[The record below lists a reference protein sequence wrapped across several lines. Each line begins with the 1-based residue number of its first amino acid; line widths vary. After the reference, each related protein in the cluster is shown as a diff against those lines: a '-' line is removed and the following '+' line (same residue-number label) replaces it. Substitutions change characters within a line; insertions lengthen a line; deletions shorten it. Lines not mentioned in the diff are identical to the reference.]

1 MATRQILLINTNT
14 ARPPIAPLGLDY
26 VADDLR
32 QAGFEPTL
40 LDLAWQPDPHQAVAD
55 ALTGAAP
62 LAVGLTIRNTDTCFL
77 LAPQPYLRQF
87 RDLVGCIRRHTD
99 APIVAGGCG
108 FSIFGQPLCRYLDLD
123 YGIQGD
129 GEKAFAALLQV
140 VERNGRE
147 SAEEAAAGIDGVIA
161 RASASPS
168 KLNQAPPRGA
178 SPRDFV
184 DNRRYFQLGGQM
196 GFETKRGCNQAC
208 IYCADP
214 VAKGRA
220 LRLREPPA
228 VADELTALLGQG
240 IDVLHTCDA
249 EFNAPPEHAEAIC
262 RELIGRGLGSR
273 LRWYAYCQV
282 SGFTDELCSLMRR
295 AGCVG
300 INFGVDAVCD
310 TMLHRLGRSYRAADV
325 APVVAAC
332 RREGIAVMLDLL
344 LGGPGETRET
354 LTETIDAVKRMDP
367 NCAGAALGVRV
378 YPHTPLATLVR
389 QQGPMAS
396 NPNLLG
402 QKGDNE
408 ALLEPVFYVEHTLGS
423 QPHRLV
429 YEMIA
434 GDERFFVADPNQ
446 VEANYD
452 YSENQRLCEAIAD
465 GARGAYWDIL
475 RNLHD

>member
-1 MATRQILLINTNT
+1 MDSKQVLLVNTNT

-26 VADDLR
+26 LADDLR

-40 LDLAWQPDPHQAVAD
+40 LDLAWQPDPHQAAAD
-55 ALTGAAP
+55 ALAGAAP

-87 RDLVGCIRRHTD
+87 RDLVMCIRRHSD

-108 FSIFGQPLCRYLDLD
+108 FSIFGQPLCRYLDVD

-140 VERNGRE
+140 IDRDGRQPP
-147 SAEEAAAGIDGVIA
+147 EEAAAGIDGVIT
-161 RASASPS
+161 RASESSS
-168 KLNQAPPRGA
+168 KLSQAPPRGS
-178 SPRDFV
+178 SPRNFV

-220 LRLREPPA
+220 LHLREPTA
-228 VADELTALLGQG
+228 VADELEALLDQD

-282 SGFTDELCSLMRR
+282 SGFSDELCMLMRR

-310 TMLHRLGRSYRAADV
+310 TMLRRLGRSYRAADV
-325 APVVAAC
+325 SPVVTAC

-344 LGGPGETRET
+344 LGGPGETPET
-354 LTETIDAVKRMDP
+354 LAETIGAVKRIDP
-367 NCAGAALGVRV
+367 DCAGAALGVRV
-378 YPHTPLATLVR
+378 YPNTPLATLVR
-389 QQGPMAS
+389 QQGRMAS

-402 QKGDNE
+402 QKDDNE
-408 ALLEPVFYVEHTLGS
+408 TLLEPVFYVEHALGP
-423 QPHRLV
+423 QPHRTV
-429 YEMIA
+429 YETIA
-434 GDERFFVADPNQ
+434 GDARFFVADPDQ

-452 YSENQRLCEAIAD
+452 YSENQRLCEAIAG

-475 RNLHD
+475 RSLHD